1 MKEQFKKSYRV
12 ILFTCE
18 AGPSELTGPL
28 GDSAPAIR
36 HGELLNAFPNNID
49 KQRIF
54 QDDSYLIRKLAIEK
68 TNIEHVV
75 YPLALALAVHTT
87 AICYCL
93 KNNIKIIASGYS
105 GYQAKKEK
113 YVEQKADFILLTKE
127 FLKDYGISYLTPVVE
142 NSEAEINDILERDG
156 ISSKSLENKTI
167 FSGID
172 FNQNK
177 ALEFWQSSI
186 PICKRFIKNSIG

>member
-1 MKEQFKKSYRV
+1 M
-12 ILFTCE
+12 
-18 AGPSELTGPL
+18 
-28 GDSAPAIR
+28 
-36 HGELLNAFPNNID
+36 
-49 KQRIF
+49 
-54 QDDSYLIRKLAIEK
+54 IRKLAIEK